1 MFRQQII
8 NTSPLRAVALASAL
22 AGALFMPASVMA
34 APVQYTI
41 DPSHTYPSFEADH
54 MGGLSTWRGKFNR
67 TAGTVVLD
75 RAAQTGKI
83 AVEVDVASVDFGHD
97 EMNDQARSSKI
108 LDAARFPK
116 ARFTG
121 TFSAFDGDRPTEAKG
136 EFTLHGV
143 TRPMTMKIS
152 RFKCINHPLEKREA
166 CGADVQTTFDRRDFG
181 IDFAL
186 DMGFDPKVDL
196 NIQVEALRDST

>member
-1 MFRQQII
+1 MTGPQITNTLPFRA
-8 NTSPLRAVALASAL
+8 AVL
-22 AGALFMPASVMA
+22 AGALIAPLWSSA
-34 APVQYTI
+34 APVNYTI

-67 TAGTVVLD
+67 SAGTVVLD
-75 RAAQTGKI
+75 RAARSGTI
-83 AVEVDVASVDFGHD
+83 AVEVDVGSVDFGHD
-97 EMNDQARSSKI
+97 EMNAQARSSKI
-108 LDAARFPK
+108 LDAAKFPE
-116 ARFTG
+116 ARFNG

-143 TRPMTMKIS
+143 TRPMTMKIGQ
-152 RFKCINHPLEKREA
+152 FKCIDHPLEKREA
-166 CGADVQTTFDRRDFG
+166 CGADVQTSFDRRDFG

-196 NIQVEALRDST
+196 NIQVEALRDPT